1 MSFFIFII
9 IAPSQ
14 YTDISDNMIDKQET
28 NRLKLDMSAIVRIFD
43 TNCKPFEPRNQAKFS
58 H

>member
-1 MSFFIFII
+1 M
-9 IAPSQ
+9 APSQ